1 VGFAN
6 KSVPGKSAP
15 GNSASGWKN
24 RKRFKSGAVAVLVA
38 AATALLLW
46 FGNGLNPWWPLMWFA
61 PLPVLWFALHRS
73 WWVAGLTAA
82 AAWLAGSFNL
92 WGYLHL
98 VGLPFAAW
106 FSIFGAV
113 AIIAAGA
120 VLLFRALVLRG
131 AVWSG
136 LVAFPAAWVAMEWV
150 RNLTTPHGT
159 AGSIAYTQLK
169 FLPFLQLA
177 SVTGPWGMSF
187 LLLCFPAALAIGLRL
202 RKRAPKRA
210 LHVVAA
216 TLAVLAAVLVFG
228 TIRLLMTPRGQQV
241 KVGLI
246 ASDTLENVN
255 VAGSGAD
262 TGRLFA
268 SYAVEAERL
277 AASGAQA
284 IVLPEKLGAV
294 LDSENITADPIFQR
308 LADRT
313 GATIIVG
320 EVHIA
325 PSAKYNQARI
335 YQPQKPVLSYDKEHM
350 LPPFESSLTPG
361 TALVTLPRREETWGV
376 AICKDMDFTPL
387 SRKYGKADVG
397 LMLVPGWDFN
407 MDRGWHG
414 HIAVMRGV
422 ENGFS
427 LVRAAKDGY
436 LTVSDNRGRVV
447 AEARS
452 DAAPFAT
459 LLASVPAAH
468 SATVYLLLGDWFA
481 WLACALLAI
490 AIFRLCVIAMSAPV
504 PRQSAGR
511 AVVAVK

>member
-1 VGFAN
+1 VEFANEFADRFAN
-6 KSVPGKSAP
+6 K
-15 GNSASGWKN
+15 
-24 RKRFKSGAVAVLVA
+24 FKSGVVAVLVA
-38 AATALLLW
+38 AATAVLLW
-46 FGNGLNPWWPLMWFA
+46 FGNGLDPWWPLMWFA
-61 PLPVLWFALHRS
+61 PLPVLWFALRRS
-73 WWVAGLTAA
+73 WWVAGLTTAA
-82 AAWLAGSFNL
+82 GWLAGCFNL
-92 WGYLHL
+92 WSYFHL
-98 VGLPFAAW
+98 VGIPFDAW
-106 FSIFGAV
+106 LSIFGAV

-131 AVWSG
+131 ALWSG
-136 LVAFPAAWVAMEWV
+136 LLAFPAAWVTMEWV
-150 RNLTTPHGT
+150 RNVTTPHGT

-177 SVTGPWGMSF
+177 SITGPWGMSF
-187 LLLCFPAALAIGLRL
+187 LLLCFPAALAIGLHL
-202 RKRAPKRA
+202 RKRAPKQA
-210 LHVVAA
+210 LRVVAA

-228 TIRLLMTPRGQQV
+228 TIRLAMTPNGQQV
-241 KVGLI
+241 RVGLV

-255 VAGSGAD
+255 VAGNGAD

-268 SYAVEAERL
+268 SYAAEVERL
-277 AASGAQA
+277 AAPHDGQGGAQA

-294 LDSENITADPIFQR
+294 LDSENGTADPIFQQ

-313 GATIIVG
+313 GATIVVG
-320 EVHIA
+320 EVHVA
-325 PSAKYNQARI
+325 GATKYNQARI
-335 YQPQKPVLSYDKEHM
+335 YQSHEPVLSYDKEHM

-361 TALVTLPRREETWGV
+361 TALVTLPKHARDFSAMAPQTWGV

-387 SRKYGKADVG
+387 SRKYGKAEVG
-397 LMLVPGWDFN
+397 LMLVPAWDFN

-422 ENGFS
+422 EDGFS

-459 LLASVPAAH
+459 LLASVLAAH
-468 SATVYLLLGDWFA
+468 STTVYLLLGDWFA
-481 WLACALLAI
+481 WLACALLVL
-490 AIFRLCVIAMSAPV
+490 AIFRFCLIAMSARA
-504 PRQSAGR
+504 RQSAGR
-511 AVVAVK
+511 AAVMAK

>member
-1 VGFAN
+1 
-6 KSVPGKSAP
+6 
-15 GNSASGWKN
+15 
-24 RKRFKSGAVAVLVA
+24 VA
-38 AATALLLW
+38 AATAVLLW

-61 PLPVLWFALHRS
+61 PLPVLWFALRRS

-82 AAWLAGSFNL
+82 AGWLAGCFNL

-98 VGLPFAAW
+98 IGLPFAAW
-106 FSIFGAV
+106 LSIFGAV

-131 AVWSG
+131 AVWCG

-159 AGSIAYTQLK
+159 AGSLAYTQLK

-177 SVTGPWGMSF
+177 SITGPWGMSF
-187 LLLCFPAALAIGLRL
+187 LLLCFPAALAIGLHL
-202 RKRAPKRA
+202 RKRAPKQA
-210 LHVVAA
+210 LRVVVA

-228 TIRLLMTPRGQQV
+228 TIRLLMTPHGQQV

-277 AASGAQA
+277 AANGAQA

-313 GATIIVG
+313 GATIVVG

-325 PSAKYNQARI
+325 PPAKYNQARI
-335 YQPQKPVLSYDKEHM
+335 YQPREPVLSYDKEHM

-361 TALVTLPRREETWGV
+361 TALVTLPRREETWGI

-387 SRKYGKADVG
+387 SRKYGKAGVG

-414 HIAVMRGV
+414 HIAVMRSV

-452 DAAPFAT
+452 DAAPFST

-481 WLACALLAI
+481 WLACALLAF

-511 AVVAVK
+511 AVVAAK